1 MRFEIMKSK
10 IHELQKNKSFCV
22 SKRIIYISFLCL
34 LICFASSLTLV
45 SCKSSHLS
53 SKKSPVLLDISKE
66 IDSNA
71 FVNLRNYS
79 KDFVFDMKYATTDN
93 FLKEKVYPC
102 EECFLRVKTVKAL
115 LEANKS
121 FLTKGFR
128 IKLYDCYR
136 PKSIQKKMWKIVPDA
151 NFVANPKK
159 GSIHNRGGAVDISL
173 VDSLG
178 VEVNMGTKFDFFGKE
193 ASHNYL
199 QLSDTILANRKFLKG
214 IMLLH
219 NFKSFDSEWWHY
231 NLNGSNKD
239 EVSDQKWRCEN

>member
-1 MRFEIMKSK
+1 MK
-10 IHELQKNKSFCV
+10 
-22 SKRIIYISFLCL
+22 KRI
-34 LICFASSLTLV
+34 LIFVIALSYCFVSLLTLV
-45 SCKSSHLS
+45 SCKSTYLN
-53 SKKSPVLLDISKE
+53 SKKSSILLDITKE
-66 IDSNA
+66 SDSSA

-79 KDFVFDMKYATTDN
+79 DDFVFDMKYATADN

-102 EECFLRVKTVKAL
+102 DECFLRVKTVKAL

-121 FLTKGFR
+121 FLKKGYK

-136 PKSIQKKMWKIVPDA
+136 PKAIQKKMFQLVPDP

-178 VEVNMGTKFDFFGKE
+178 VEVNMGTKFDFFGEE
-193 ASHNYL
+193 ASHNY
-199 QLSDTILANRKFLKG
+199 QNLSDEILANRKFLKE
-214 IMLLH
+214 IMLQN
-219 NFKSFDSEWWHY
+219 NFRIFESEWWHY

-239 EVSDQKWRCEN
+239 PVSNKKWRCEN